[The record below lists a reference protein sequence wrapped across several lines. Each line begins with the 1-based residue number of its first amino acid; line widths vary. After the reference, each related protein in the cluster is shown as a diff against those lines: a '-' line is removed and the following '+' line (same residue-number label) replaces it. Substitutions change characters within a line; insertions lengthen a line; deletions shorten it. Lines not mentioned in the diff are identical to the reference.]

1 MGGKNR
7 RSIRL
12 PEYDYSQPGA
22 YHVTICVNQKENRLG
37 RVEDGKMIC
46 NDLGRIAHQGW
57 EWLPEIFPV
66 AAVDVFCV
74 MPNHTHAIIRIKPV
88 DGGGKADCRRGDC
101 RRGDLQIAPTT
112 QQIAPTT
119 QQIAPTTQQIAP
131 TDGIIKPKTLGRLVG
146 AYKTHTTVEINKRLN
161 TPGVKFWQRN
171 YYERI
176 IRNERDYAAVWQYIE
191 NNPVN
196 WIEDENYFEGGGLA

>member
-1 MGGKNR
+1 MRKKNR

-12 PEYDYSQPGA
+12 TEYDYSQHGA

-37 RVEDGKMIC
+37 RVDDGEMIL

-57 EWLPEIFPV
+57 QWLPEIFPV

-88 DGGGKADCRRGDC
+88 SGRGV
-101 RRGDLQIAPTT
+101 LQNAPTMGL
-112 QQIAPTT
+112 QNAPANDT
-119 QQIAPTTQQIAP
+119 
-131 TDGIIKPKTLGRLVG
+131 IKPKPLGRLVG
-146 AYKTHTTVEINKRLN
+146 AYKTHTTVEINKQLN
-161 TPGVKFWQRN
+161 TPGIKFWQRN

-176 IRNERDYAAVWQYIE
+176 IRNEREYTAVWEYIE

-196 WIEDENYFEGGGLA
+196 WIEDENYFEGGVLA

>member
-1 MGGKNR
+1 MDNKNR

-22 YHVTICVNQKENRLG
+22 YHVTICIHQARALCKAPVGQPPLLG
-37 RVEDGKMIC
+37 RVVNGEIIL

-57 EWLPEIFPV
+57 EWLPKIFPG

-74 MPNHTHAIIRIKPV
+74 MPNHTHAIIRIKPID
-88 DGGGKADCRRGDC
+88 DGGCRGS
-101 RRGDLQIAPTT
+101 LQNAPTT
-112 QQIAPTT
+112 N
-119 QQIAPTTQQIAP
+119 
-131 TDGIIKPKTLGRLVG
+131 GIIKPKPLGRLVG
-146 AYKTHTTVEINKRLN
+146 AYKTHTTVAINKQLN

-176 IRNERDYAAVWQYIE
+176 IRNERDYAAVWEYIE

-196 WIEDENYFEGGGLA
+196 WIEDEDFFEGEVLV

>member
-37 RVEDGKMIC
+37 RVEDGKMIRS
-46 NDLGRIAHQGW
+46 DLGRIAHQGW

-74 MPNHTHAIIRIKPV
+74 MPNHTHAIIRIKPI
-88 DGGGKADCRRGDC
+88 DGSGRGDSG
-101 RRGDLQIAPTT
+101 RGDSGRGDSGRGDL
-112 QQIAPTT
+112 
-119 QQIAPTTQQIAP
+119 QIAP
-131 TDGIIKPKTLGRLVG
+131 TDGIIKPKPLGRLVG
-146 AYKTHTTVEINKRLN
+146 AYKTHTTVEINKLLN

-176 IRNERDYAAVWQYIE
+176 IRNEREYAAVWDYIE

-196 WIEDENYFEGGGLA
+196 WIEDENCF